1 MGRITL
7 NASNSPFSL
16 SATPSGGF
24 GYFELDESSMIY
36 GERVI
41 QASGSI
47 YVDGNEEK
55 VQLMMMGQGFF
66 KMNRRSPTSFNANE
80 TSP

>member
-1 MGRITL
+1 
-7 NASNSPFSL
+7 
-16 SATPSGGF
+16 
-24 GYFELDESSMIY
+24 MIY

-47 YVDGNEEK
+47 YVEDGNEEK